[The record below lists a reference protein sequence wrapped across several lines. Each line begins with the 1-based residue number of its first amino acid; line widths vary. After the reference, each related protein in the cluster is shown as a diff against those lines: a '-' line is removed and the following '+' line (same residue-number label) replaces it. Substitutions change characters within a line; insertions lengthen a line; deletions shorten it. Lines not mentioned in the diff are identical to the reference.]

1 MMAYIL
7 KSLLKI
13 NLAWLV
19 FFNTSYA
26 NIIIEDQA
34 LDSTKIKYFLNYELD
49 NELKKIIDKGIS
61 IQVLETII
69 LKRKNQY
76 FIDHVLFKKTKNIKI
91 EYHPLIKKYY
101 LFEENERFSY
111 TELNDLIRFI
121 NKPRYLTLDNFQ
133 DSKIKNLQLHGR
145 LIKKIFQKAYN

>member
-1 MMAYIL
+1 MAYIL

-61 IQVLETII
+61 IQVLETTI

-76 FIDHVLFKKTKNIKI
+76 FFDHVLFKKTKNIKI